1 MPPKKSLQ
9 LISAIQDTAEQELD
23 QSLLFSL
30 VGYNCKRAYLHIK
43 PMFDKRMAKYD
54 LRPVDFTV
62 LSLLKA
68 NPNISQKR
76 LSGAIHVSPPN
87 LATLLDRLEQRGL
100 LERQRNPLDKRSQTL
115 VLTEEGLRLCAKAE
129 KTASEL
135 EASASSALSDA
146 ERAELI
152 RLLQKIG

>member
-1 MPPKKSLQ
+1 MPPKLQQ
-9 LISAIQDTAEQELD
+9 LITSIQDTAEQPLD
-23 QSLLFSL
+23 QSLLLSL

-43 PMFDKRMAKYD
+43 PMFDERMAQYD

-62 LSLLKA
+62 ISLLKA
-68 NPNISQKR
+68 NPNLTQKR
-76 LSGAIHVSPPN
+76 LSAAINVSPPN

-100 LERQRNPLDKRSQTL
+100 VERQRNPLDKRSQTL
-115 VLTEEGLRLCAKAE
+115 VLTAAGAQLCDQAE

-135 EASASSALSDA
+135 EASASSALTDA

>member
-1 MPPKKSLQ
+1 MLQTKSPEPT
-9 LISAIQDTAEQELD
+9 SVTEDAPLD
-23 QSLLFSL
+23 QSLLRSL
-30 VGYNCKRAYLHIK
+30 VGYNCKRAYLRIK

-68 NPNISQKR
+68 NPNLSQKR
-76 LSGAIHVSPPN
+76 LSAAVHVSPPN
-87 LATLLDRLEQRGL
+87 LATLLDRLASRGL
-100 LERQRNPLDKRSQTL
+100 LERQRNPLDKRSQML
-115 VLTEEGLRLCAKAE
+115 VLTSEGMRLCGKAE
-129 KTASEL
+129 KTVEEL
-135 EASASSALSDA
+135 EASASSELTDG

>member
-1 MPPKKSLQ
+1 MPEKKSLQ
-9 LISAIQDTAEQELD
+9 QVNATQDAPLD
-23 QSLLFSL
+23 QSLLLGL

-68 NPNISQKR
+68 NPNLSQKR
-76 LSGAIHVSPPN
+76 LSAAIHVSPPN
-87 LATLLDRLEQRGL
+87 LAILLDRLASRGL
-100 LERQRNPLDKRSQTL
+100 LARQRNPQDKRSQML
-115 VLTEEGLRLCAKAE
+115 VLTTEGKRLCGKAE
-129 KTASEL
+129 KTVGEL
-135 EASASSALSDA
+135 EASASSALTAA